1 MKSIFY
7 LSVLVVCFCIV
18 GCEQQ
23 EEIPRN
29 TEKFLEGFYSYDFKE
44 IYDVSSPNTLK
55 KIKEIESR
63 MAELG
68 EEISVE
74 APVIVIHE
82 HYEQGDSAYCRYTLK
97 QGDQDM
103 SALSENLLL
112 IKKDNKWLV
121 EY

>member
-1 MKSIFY
+1 
-7 LSVLVVCFCIV
+7 
-18 GCEQQ
+18 
-23 EEIPRN
+23 
-29 TEKFLEGFYSYDFKE
+29 
-44 IYDVSSPNTLK
+44 
-55 KIKEIESR
+55 